1 MKVGDEQESWDLLAY
16 LHSPVVFLPQLP
28 GNLKLSS
35 RVWGKSAA
43 NILTGHCCSC

>member
-1 MKVGDEQESWDLLAY
+1 MKVEGEQESWDLLSC
-16 LHSPVVFLPQLP
+16 LQPVVLLHQLP
-28 GNLKLSS
+28 GSLKLSS